1 VKNLTL
7 ITGAVRSGKSLFA
20 EQLATKYGG
29 AVLYIATMPHL
40 PGDAEQSQRIDRHQ
54 SRRPA
59 HWTTVERPYDLPA
72 AIAAAPPETQQCI
85 IDCLPVYISNALL
98 RACDFRDDAE
108 PYEHEGAIF
117 AEVDAI
123 IAALSARDNVRFF
136 LVTNEVGWG
145 VVPETSLGRA
155 FRDFVG
161 IANQR
166 LAAQAEEVWL
176 TCVGLPLRLKPQA
189 MV

>member
-20 EQLATKYGG
+20 EQLATQSAGP
-29 AVLYIATMPHL
+29 VLYIATMPHL

-54 SRRPA
+54 RRRPSG
-59 HWTTVERPYDLPA
+59 WTTMERPYDLPA
-72 AIAAAPPETQQCI
+72 AIAAAPPETRQCI

-98 RACDFRDDAE
+98 RACDFRDDAQ
-108 PYEHEGAIF
+108 PYEHEGIIF
-117 AEVDAI
+117 AEVDALLS
-123 IAALSARDNVRFF
+123 ALSARDSIRFL

-189 MV
+189 TI